1 MKRLSIKVKLTIIY
15 TFLMTLVVCAVL
27 IVLFSLSN
35 QEILS
40 SVQSQLEE
48 EVAGAREYIRYR
60 DGALEFDFDLLELD
74 HGIYL
79 SIYSSDGTLL
89 YGKIPYG
96 FDNSAVFEDGS
107 IRKFQGR
114 DDVQFYVMDIYYYI
128 TDYGVVDIRGVTSIT
143 EAEAN
148 FVGTMRLA
156 LILLPLIVI
165 LTSVLAY
172 RVAARFDKMLAK
184 IEAGMKR
191 EQQFTSDVAH
201 ELRTPLSTMTL
212 QCETLLDDETLNP
225 EARNGVEVL
234 YRKTGYLSQIISQLL
249 ILSRADQGR
258 AQIEIE
264 PVNFS
269 DIALMASEEVQV
281 YAMENDITINT
292 QIEPDI
298 YIQGD
303 ETLLIRFWMNLLNN
317 AVKYG
322 RNGGHVWVMVQKSG
336 GEIVGEIKDDGIGI
350 SKNDLP
356 HIWERFYQAD
366 KSRSGTES
374 SGLGLSMVQ
383 WIVKV
388 HGGKI
393 TVYST
398 VGEGTCFKFAF
409 PYQQ

>member
-60 DGALEFDFDLLELD
+60 DGALEFDSDLLELD

-322 RNGGHVWVMVQKSG
+322 RNGGHVWVMVQKFG

>member
-60 DGALEFDFDLLELD
+60 DGALEFDSDLLELD